1 MGILAFLHKSWIVFH
16 KISQLYGLVNS
27 HTSWSAINSTSSHA
41 VAPAANEEIR
51 DKNYFNSMNTHVNT
65 MPQLPSNG
73 LWFNIRDREEH
84 SKSLYQFLS
93 SWWKMWIPGPTQSCD
108 SLSLGY
114 RPGICTFRMSSWGT
128 SLRPHLERGY
138 NRSKSRNRKT
148 DFLGRWFL
156 DWVLKEQWKL
166 PKQRK

>member
-1 MGILAFLHKSWIVFH
+1 MSQSLIYQVVKSQDSNTGLSLHLQCDLSI
-16 KISQLYGLVNS
+16 
-27 HTSWSAINSTSSHA
+27 TSIKKYMQFPLC
-41 VAPAANEEIR
+41 VGY
-51 DKNYFNSMNTHVNT
+51 YFNSMNTHVNT

-84 SKSLYQFLS
+84 SKSLYQALS